1 MYVTFEDFNNKRQ
14 IGDKHKET
22 ARIAFEYL
30 SKPEIVYKMTI
41 AIEMGFTPLSAVCI
55 QLEKLIDC
63 SDIYIRQII
72 GREVKFILEKYGY
85 KEINERE
92 RIRKPCA
99 GKIFVTSSKYVK
111 DNSFTG
117 KYHFEVKVIE

>member
-30 SKPEIVYKMTI
+30 SKPETVYKMII

-63 SDIYIRQII
+63 SDIYLRQII
-72 GREVKFILEKYGY
+72 GREIKFILEKYGY
-85 KEINERE
+85 KETNERE

-99 GKIFVTSSKYVK
+99 GKMFVTSSKYVK

>member
-1 MYVTFEDFNNKRQ
+1 M
-14 IGDKHKET
+14 
-22 ARIAFEYL
+22 
-30 SKPEIVYKMTI
+30 SKPKTVYNYKMII

-55 QLEKLIDC
+55 QLEKLIDY
-63 SDIYIRQII
+63 SDIYLRQII
-72 GREVKFILEKYGY
+72 GREIKFILEKYGY
-85 KEINERE
+85 KETNERE

-99 GKIFVTSSKYVK
+99 SKMFVTSSKYVK